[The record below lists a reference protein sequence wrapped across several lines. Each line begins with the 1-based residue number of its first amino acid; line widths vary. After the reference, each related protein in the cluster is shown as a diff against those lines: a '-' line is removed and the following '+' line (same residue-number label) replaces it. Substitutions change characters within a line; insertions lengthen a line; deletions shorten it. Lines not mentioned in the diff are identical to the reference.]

1 MAERLNAAV
10 LKTAEGASP
19 PGVQIPLP
27 PPLGNSRRAGCCS
40 ALFVALRAVRFDRVA
55 AVIYHTGREMLMTL
69 AGTLRQ
75 TNLEDVLRVIDE
87 KRRPGLLFVG
97 NNSLSAEIYLDSGHI
112 LCIQRSGPGQSLAER
127 MIHARLVTPQQIGHV
142 RAMYQQQSLTTEV
155 DLARALLQANLLSER
170 QLSYWVADDAV
181 ELMVVLLSWSDGE
194 YAFEEGV
201 TPEAGRMVIPVPLRE
216 VLEEALHH
224 IAQRR
229 QRASAARVAV
239 TPDLVLDFAGEAQ
252 APGGEVR
259 VTPEQ
264 WCFLTAIDGR
274 MPLRAVCKTLRI
286 SPTETLRLASEL
298 LSSGVLVVRGLAR
311 DGAIREVASE
321 EGLPLEAPPVR
332 PPRPRQPAPPGLS
345 GPRPIVQ
352 GRLEGRQRMS
362 R

>member
-1 MAERLNAAV
+1 
-10 LKTAEGASP
+10 
-19 PGVQIPLP
+19 
-27 PPLGNSRRAGCCS
+27 
-40 ALFVALRAVRFDRVA
+40 
-55 AVIYHTGREMLMTL
+55 MTL

-87 KRRPGLLFVG
+87 ERRPGLLLLSNG
-97 NNSLSAEIYLDSGHI
+97 NLSADIYLNPGYI
-112 LCIQRSGPGQSLAER
+112 LCTQRSGPGQSLAER

-155 DLARALLQANLLSER
+155 DLARALLQANLISER
-170 QLSYWVADDAV
+170 QLSLWVADDAV

-201 TPEAGRMVIPVPLRE
+201 TPEAGRMVIPVPLRD

-239 TPDLVLDFAGEAQ
+239 TPDLVLDFAEEVQAQ
-252 APGGEVR
+252 GGEVR

-274 MPLRAVCKTLRI
+274 IPLRAVCKTLQLA
-286 SPTETLRLASEL
+286 PPDALRFASEL

-311 DGAIREVASE
+311 NGAVREIVSE
-321 EGLPLEAPPVR
+321 EDMPQDR
-332 PPRPRQPAPPGLS
+332 PPARTNRPRQPVPPGLS

-352 GRLEGRQRMS
+352 GHPQGRQRMS